1 MKKLLGLIPAP
12 WKWAAGGVAL
22 LVLLGGFS
30 WLVRDW
36 RDATAKISTLE
47 RELKDERELHI
58 TLEGQ
63 YKAQIDALANE
74 RRAAEARANAL
85 SELEKGVTQDAKEND
100 RPAGPVL
107 RNYLE
112 RLHRTHQG
120 RPTP

>member
-1 MKKLLGLIPAP
+1 MKKLLDLIPAP
-12 WKWAAGGVAL
+12 WKWVAGGVAL
-22 LVLLGGFS
+22 LVLIGGFS

-36 RDATAKISTLE
+36 RAGTAKIAVLE
-47 RELKDERELHI
+47 RELKQERALHL

-74 RRAAEARANAL
+74 RRVAEARANAL

-112 RLHRTHQG
+112 RLRRAHEG